1 MIIYKVTNR
10 INGMVYIGQTRTS
23 LEKRWSSHRSAVNS
37 RFSCFKLQKAI
48 KEYGAENF
56 TIEQIDCAA
65 TKDEANS
72 KEMYWIKHYN
82 SVENGYNTSP
92 GGRNGGSYIKVMNVE
107 TGEVFNSMVEAGK
120 AYGVSCNSIRQAV
133 KNPTWVCCGYHWRKF
148 S

>member
-1 MIIYKVTNR
+1 
-10 INGMVYIGQTRTS
+10 MVYIGQTKTS
-23 LEKRWSSHRSAVNS
+23 LAKRWSSHRTAVNR

-56 TIEQIDCAA
+56 TIEQIDCAV

-72 KEMYWIKHYN
+72 KEVYWIKHYN
-82 SVENGYNTSP
+82 SIENGYNTSR
-92 GGRNGGSYIKVMNVE
+92 GGRDGGHHTKVMNVE
-107 TGEVFNSMVEAGK
+107 TEQVFDTMVDAAKAFGVTPEA
-120 AYGVSCNSIRQAV
+120 IRQAV